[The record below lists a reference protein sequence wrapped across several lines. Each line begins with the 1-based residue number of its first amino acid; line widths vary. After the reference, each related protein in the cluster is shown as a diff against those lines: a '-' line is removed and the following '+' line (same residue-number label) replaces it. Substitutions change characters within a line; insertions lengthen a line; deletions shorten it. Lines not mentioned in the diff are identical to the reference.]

1 VYFFEVATMS
11 IPLMSLNSLF
21 TNITQSANQV
31 RGDHTAIAQAGQM
44 GEQAVKKSKT
54 DTVTI
59 SKKAIQMVS
68 TAEQSSTQGSVS
80 EKPVDQA
87 QGTK

>member
-1 VYFFEVATMS
+1 MS
-11 IPLMSLNSLF
+11 IPLISIASIF
-21 TNITQSANQV
+21 TNTMQGVAPGK
-31 RGDHTAIAQAGQM
+31 GDHSTIAHAGQV

-68 TAEQSSTQGSVS
+68 TTQQSASGDFLS
-80 EKPVDQA
+80 EKAVSQTR
-87 QGTK
+87 G

>member
-1 VYFFEVATMS
+1 MT
-11 IPLMSLNSLF
+11 IPLISLNSLF
-21 TNITQSANQV
+21 ANMTQQSTPQV
-31 RGDHTAIAQAGQM
+31 RGDHAAIAQAGQM

-68 TAEQSSTQGSVS
+68 TTEHSAYQGNLS
-80 EKPVDQA
+80 EKAVNQTQA
-87 QGTK
+87 KK